1 MNDVPQMFETDLP
14 GQRVPGED
22 ALSPGKGAV
31 SVPSTPFQPRRG
43 LHGPH
48 RQTLASQF
56 FIRRIQLP
64 SAEKRLLQVEPE
76 VQVLCRC
83 HWQQERRQALTLL
96 IVHGL
101 EGSSE
106 SPYVLGTTAKA
117 LAAGMNVVRMNVRN
131 CGGTE
136 ALGPTLY
143 HSGLSSDVGAVAR
156 ALLTEEHLSRLALL
170 GFSMGGNL
178 VTKLAGEW
186 GREAPAQLRAVCAVS
201 PAVDLAASAAALHRP
216 GNWIYEQ
223 YFLWNLRRRLRRKA
237 RLYPHRY
244 ELQRLRRVW
253 TLRQFD
259 DRVTSYYCGFAGAD
273 DYYARASAACVLERI
288 AVPAL
293 LIHSQD
299 DPFIHIL
306 PETKTK
312 LRANPHVRYLETAQ
326 GGHCA
331 FLADP
336 DGYDGRW
343 AERTVI
349 EFLAQF

>member
-1 MNDVPQMFETDLP
+1 MPPASSLQT
-14 GQRVPGED
+14 
-22 ALSPGKGAV
+22 
-31 SVPSTPFQPRRG
+31 VPSAPFRPRRG
-43 LHGPH
+43 LRGPH

-56 FIRRIQLP
+56 LLRRIHLP
-64 SAEKRLLQVEPE
+64 PAEERLFQVEPE

-83 HWQQERRQALTLL
+83 HWQQAWQQALTVL

-106 SPYVLGTTAKA
+106 SQYVVGAAAKA
-117 LAAGMNVVRMNVRN
+117 LASGMNVVRMNVRN

-143 HSGLSSDVGAVAR
+143 HSGLSADVGAVAR
-156 ALLTEEHLSRLALL
+156 ALLEEEKLARLALL

-178 VTKLAGEW
+178 VLKMAGEW
-186 GREAPAQLRAVCAVS
+186 GREAPPELRAVCAVS
-201 PAVDLAASAAALHRP
+201 PAVDLAPSAAALHRP
-216 GNWIYEQ
+216 SNWIYEQ
-223 YFLWNLRRRLRRKA
+223 YFLWSLRRHMRRKA
-237 RLYPHRY
+237 RLYPSRY

-259 DRVTSYYCGFAGAD
+259 DRITAPYCGFTGAD
-273 DYYARASAACVLERI
+273 DYYTRASAARVVERI

-293 LIHSQD
+293 LIHSDD
-299 DPFIHIL
+299 DPFIHVL
-306 PETKTK
+306 PETRAQ
-312 LRANPHVRYLETAQ
+312 LQANPCVQYIETER
-326 GGHCA
+326 GGHCG

-349 EFLAQF
+349 EFLARF

>member
-1 MNDVPQMFETDLP
+1 MGEVP
-14 GQRVPGED
+14 
-22 ALSPGKGAV
+22 A
-31 SVPSTPFQPRRG
+31 PFQPDSSRPLPAGDPIPSVTTLAAVPSAPFHPRRA
-43 LHGPH
+43 LRGPH

-56 FIRRIQLP
+56 LVRRIHLP
-64 SAEKRLLQVEPE
+64 PAEERLFQVEPE

-83 HWQQERRQALTLL
+83 HWQQERRQALTVV

-106 SPYVLGTTAKA
+106 SQYVLGASAKA

-143 HSGLSSDVGAVAR
+143 HSGLSADVGAVAG
-156 ALLTEEHLSRLALL
+156 ALLEEEKLSRLALL

-178 VTKLAGEW
+178 VLKLAGER
-186 GREAPAQLRAVCAVS
+186 GREAPPQFRAVCAVS
-201 PAVDLAASAAALHRP
+201 PAVDLAPSAAALHRP
-216 GNWIYEQ
+216 SNWIYEQ
-223 YFLWNLRRRLRRKA
+223 YFLWSLRRHMRRKA
-237 RLYPHRY
+237 RLYPNRY
-244 ELQRLRRVW
+244 ELRRLHRIW

-259 DRVTSYYCGFAGAD
+259 DRITAHYCGFTGAD
-273 DYYARASAACVLERI
+273 DYYARASAARVVERI

-293 LIHSQD
+293 LIHSKD

-306 PETKTK
+306 PETRAR
-312 LRANPHVRYLETAQ
+312 LEANPCVQYIETEH
-326 GGHCA
+326 GGHCG

-343 AERTVI
+343 AERTVV
-349 EFLAQF
+349 EFLARF

>member
-1 MNDVPQMFETDLP
+1 MGEVPPYFQSGLP
-14 GQRVPGED
+14 GDELSGEPRPPVRPLTY
-22 ALSPGKGAV
+22 A
-31 SVPSTPFQPRRG
+31 PSTPFRPRRG
-43 LHGPH
+43 LRGPH
-48 RQTLASQF
+48 RQTLAAQF
-56 FIRRIQLP
+56 FIRRIRLP
-64 SAEKRLLQVEPE
+64 QPEKRLFQVEPD

-83 HWQQERRQALTLL
+83 HWQQVRQQSLTLV

-106 SPYVLGTTAKA
+106 SQYVLGTTAKA

-136 ALGPTLY
+136 SLGPTLY
-143 HSGLSSDVGAVAR
+143 HSGLSADVGTVAR
-156 ALLTEEHLSRLALL
+156 ALLAQENLPRLALL

-178 VTKLAGEW
+178 VLKLAGEW
-186 GREAPAQLRAVCAVS
+186 GSEAPPQVRAVCAVS
-201 PAVDLAASAAALHRP
+201 PALDLAPSADALHRP
-216 GNWIYEQ
+216 QNWIYEQ

-237 RLYPHRY
+237 RLYPNRY

-259 DRVTSYYCGFAGAD
+259 ERITAFYCGFAGAD
-273 DYYARASAACVLERI
+273 DYYARSSASRVVERI

-293 LIHSQD
+293 LIHSSD

-306 PETKTK
+306 PETRAR
-312 LRANPHVRYLETAQ
+312 LRANSCAQYIETAH

-343 AERTVI
+343 AERTVV
-349 EFLAQF
+349 EFLARF

>member
-1 MNDVPQMFETDLP
+1 MNEVPRAFPSDLP
-14 GQRVPGED
+14 HPPGE
-22 ALSPGKGAV
+22 GASAG
-31 SVPSTPFQPRRG
+31 SVPSTPFRPRRG
-43 LHGPH
+43 LRGPH
-48 RQTLASQF
+48 RQTLAAQF
-56 FIRRIQLP
+56 LIRRFHFP
-64 SAEKRLLQVEPE
+64 PPEKRLFQVEPE

-83 HWQQERRQALTLL
+83 HWQPSRQQALTLL

-106 SPYVLGTTAKA
+106 SQYVLGTTAKA
-117 LAAGMNVVRMNVRN
+117 LAAGMNVVRMNVRS

-143 HSGLSSDVGAVAR
+143 HSGLSADVDVVAR
-156 ALLTEEHLSRLALL
+156 ALLAKESLPRLALL

-178 VTKLAGEW
+178 VLKLAGEW
-186 GREAPAQLRAVCAVS
+186 GREAPPQLRAVCAIS
-201 PAVDLAASAAALHRP
+201 PAVDLAPSAAALHRP
-216 GNWIYEQ
+216 GNWLYEQ

-237 RLYPHRY
+237 RLYPNRY

-259 DRVTSYYCGFAGAD
+259 DRITAHYCGFDGVD
-273 DYYARASAACVLERI
+273 DYYARASASRLAERI
-288 AVPAL
+288 ALPAL
-293 LIHSQD
+293 LIHSAD

-306 PETKTK
+306 PETKSR
-312 LRANPHVRYLETAQ
+312 LQSNPHVRYIETAH

-343 AERTVI
+343 AERTVV
-349 EFLAQF
+349 EFLTQF

>member
-1 MNDVPQMFETDLP
+1 MDEAPQVLPSDLTP
-14 GQRVPGED
+14 RPLPAEAPRASD
-22 ALSPGKGAV
+22 PFLN
-31 SVPSTPFQPRRG
+31 VPSAPFRPRRG
-43 LHGPH
+43 LRGPH

-56 FIRRIQLP
+56 LLRRIHLP
-64 SAEKRLLQVEPE
+64 AAEKRLFQIERE

-83 HWQQERRQALTLL
+83 HWQKERRQALTLI

-106 SPYVLGTTAKA
+106 SQYVLGSTAKA
-117 LAAGMNVVRMNVRN
+117 LAAGMNVVRMNMRN

-143 HSGLSSDVGAVAR
+143 HSGLSGDVGVVAR
-156 ALLTEEHLSRLALL
+156 ALLAEEDLPRVALL

-178 VTKLAGEW
+178 VLKLAGEW
-186 GREAPAQLRAVCAVS
+186 GREAPRQLRAVGAVS
-201 PAVDLAASAAALHRP
+201 PSVDLAPSAAALHHP
-216 GNWIYEQ
+216 QNWVYEQ

-237 RLYPHRY
+237 RLYPNRY
-244 ELQRLRRVW
+244 EMRRLRRVW

-259 DRVTSYYCGFAGAD
+259 DRITAHYCGFAGAD
-273 DYYARASAACVLERI
+273 DYYARASAARVIQGI

-293 LIHSQD
+293 LIHSSD

-306 PETKTK
+306 PETKAK
-312 LRANPHVRYLETAQ
+312 LQANSRVRYIETER

-343 AERTVI
+343 AERTAI
-349 EFLAQF
+349 EFLARF

>member
-1 MNDVPQMFETDLP
+1 MGEVP
-14 GQRVPGED
+14 
-22 ALSPGKGAV
+22 
-31 SVPSTPFQPRRG
+31 TPFQPDSALPAPATFPVPPASSFSTVPSAPFRPRPG
-43 LHGPH
+43 LRGPH

-56 FIRRIQLP
+56 LVRRLHLP
-64 SAEKRLLQVEPE
+64 PVEERLFQVEPE

-83 HWQQERRQALTLL
+83 HWQEARRQAVTVL

-106 SPYVLGTTAKA
+106 SQYVLGTTAKA

-143 HSGLSSDVGAVAR
+143 HSGLSADVGAVAR
-156 ALLTEEHLSRLALL
+156 ALLAEENLSRLALL

-178 VTKLAGEW
+178 VLKMAGEW
-186 GREAPAQLRAVCAVS
+186 GREAPPELRAVCAIS
-201 PAVDLAASAAALHRP
+201 PAMDLAPSAAALHRP
-216 GNWIYEQ
+216 SNWIYEQ
-223 YFLWNLRRRLRRKA
+223 YFLWSLRRHMRRKA
-237 RLYPHRY
+237 RLYPDRY
-244 ELQRLRRVW
+244 QLQRLRRVW
-253 TLRQFD
+253 TLQQFD
-259 DRVTSYYCGFAGAD
+259 DRITAHYCGFTSAA
-273 DYYARASAACVLERI
+273 DYYARSSAARVVERI

-293 LIHSQD
+293 LIHSND

-306 PETKTK
+306 PETRAR
-312 LRANPHVRYLETAQ
+312 LRANPCVQYVETEH
-326 GGHCA
+326 GGHCG

-343 AERTVI
+343 AERTVV
-349 EFLAQF
+349 EFLARF

>member
-1 MNDVPQMFETDLP
+1 MHERPQAFPSDRPQPPPATEKS
-14 GQRVPGED
+14 V
-22 ALSPGKGAV
+22 V
-31 SVPSTPFQPRRG
+31 SVPSTPFRPRRG
-43 LHGPH
+43 LRGPH

-56 FIRRIQLP
+56 LLRRIHLP
-64 SAEKRLLQVEPE
+64 PSEQRLFQVEPE

-83 HWQQERRQALTLL
+83 HWQNPRQQALTLL

-106 SPYVLGTTAKA
+106 SQYVLGTAAKA

-143 HSGLSSDVGAVAR
+143 HSGLSADVGVVAR
-156 ALLTEEHLSRLALL
+156 SLLRDENLSRLALL

-178 VTKLAGEW
+178 VLKLAGEW
-186 GREAPAQLRAVCAVS
+186 GREAPPQLRAVCAIS
-201 PAVDLAASAAALHRP
+201 PAVDLAPSAAALHQA
-216 GNWIYEQ
+216 GNWVYEQ

-237 RLYPHRY
+237 RLYPNRY
-244 ELQRLRRVW
+244 ELQRLRRIW

-259 DRVTSYYCGFAGAD
+259 DRITAHYCGFAGVD
-273 DYYARASAACVLERI
+273 DYYSRASAARVVDRI
-288 AVPAL
+288 SVPAL
-293 LIHSQD
+293 LIHSAD

-306 PETKTK
+306 PETRAR
-312 LRANPHVRYLETAQ
+312 LRANPHVHYLETAR

-343 AERTVI
+343 AERAVV

>member
-1 MNDVPQMFETDLP
+1 MDQVPPPLPFNFSSPLAGET
-14 GQRVPGED
+14 RVAGDPF
-22 ALSPGKGAV
+22 LNVP
-31 SVPSTPFQPRRG
+31 SVPFRPRRG
-43 LHGPH
+43 LRGPH

-56 FIRRIQLP
+56 LVRRLHLP
-64 SAEKRLLQVEPE
+64 APEKRLFQVEPE
-76 VQVLCRC
+76 VRVLCRC
-83 HWQQERRQALTLL
+83 HWQPQRRQVLTLL

-106 SPYVLGTTAKA
+106 SQYVLGTTAKA

-143 HSGLSSDVGAVAR
+143 HSGLSADIGTVAR
-156 ALLTEEHLSRLALL
+156 ALLAEESLPRLALL

-178 VTKLAGEW
+178 VLKMVGEW
-186 GREAPAQLRAVCAVS
+186 GREAPAQLRAVCAIS
-201 PAVDLAASAAALHRP
+201 PAVDLAASAAALHQPR
-216 GNWIYEQ
+216 NWLYEQ

-237 RLYPHRY
+237 RLYPNHY
-244 ELQRLRRVW
+244 ELGRLRRVW

-259 DRVTSYYCGFAGAD
+259 EHITSHYCGFAGAD
-273 DYYARASAACVLERI
+273 DYYARASAVPVLARI
-288 AVPAL
+288 AVPSL
-293 LIHSQD
+293 LLHSAD

-306 PETKTK
+306 PETKSRVK
-312 LRANPHVRYLETAQ
+312 ANPNLHYVETKR
-326 GGHCA
+326 GGHCG

-343 AERTVI
+343 AERVAI
-349 EFLAQF
+349 EFLARF

>member
-1 MNDVPQMFETDLP
+1 MGEVP
-14 GQRVPGED
+14 
-22 ALSPGKGAV
+22 
-31 SVPSTPFQPRRG
+31 TPFQSDPPRQAPAAPVPPARTLPGVPSAPFRPRRG
-43 LHGPH
+43 LRGAH

-56 FIRRIQLP
+56 LFRRIHLP
-64 SAEKRLLQVEPE
+64 LAEERRFQVEPE

-83 HWQQERRQALTLL
+83 HWQQARRQALTVL
-96 IVHGL
+96 ILHGL

-106 SPYVLGTTAKA
+106 SQYVLGTTAKA

-143 HSGLSSDVGAVAR
+143 HSGLSADVGAVAR
-156 ALLTEEHLSRLALL
+156 ALLAQENLPRLALL

-178 VTKLAGEW
+178 VLKMAGEW
-186 GREAPAQLRAVCAVS
+186 GRKAPPELRAVCAVS
-201 PAVDLAASAAALHRP
+201 PAVDLASSAAALHRP

-223 YFLWNLRRRLRRKA
+223 YFLWSLRRHLRRKA
-237 RLYPHRY
+237 HLYPNRY
-244 ELQRLRRVW
+244 DLQRLRRVW

-259 DRVTSYYCGFAGAD
+259 DRITAPYCGFAGAE
-273 DYYARASAACVLERI
+273 DYYARASAARVVEQI
-288 AVPAL
+288 TVPTL
-293 LIHSQD
+293 LLHSND

-306 PETKTK
+306 PETRAR
-312 LRANPHVRYLETAQ
+312 LRANACVHYIETAH
-326 GGHCA
+326 GGHCG

-343 AERTVI
+343 AERTVV
-349 EFLAQF
+349 EFLARF

>member
-1 MNDVPQMFETDLP
+1 MDGAPPLPQPGSVASLSSALP
-14 GQRVPGED
+14 APF
-22 ALSPGKGAV
+22 SP
-31 SVPSTPFQPRRG
+31 FRPRRG
-43 LHGPH
+43 LRGPH

-56 FIRRIQLP
+56 LPRRLRLP
-64 SAEKRLLQVEPE
+64 QAEERRFAVEPE

-83 HWQQERRQALTLL
+83 HWQAERRQALTLL

-106 SPYVLGTTAKA
+106 SQYVLGTAAKA

-136 ALGPTLY
+136 GLGPTLY
-143 HSGLSSDVGAVAR
+143 HSGLCADVGCVAR
-156 ALLTEEHLSRLALL
+156 SLLAQEGLPRLALV

-178 VTKLAGEW
+178 VLKMAGEW
-186 GREAPAQLRAVCAVS
+186 GSEAPPQLRAVCAVS
-201 PAVDLAASAAALHRP
+201 PAVDLAPSAAALHRP

-237 RLYPHRY
+237 RLYPGRY
-244 ELQRLRRVW
+244 DLARLRRIW

-259 DRVTSYYCGFAGAD
+259 DRITAHYCGFGGAD
-273 DYYARASAACVLERI
+273 DYYSQASASSLLYRI

-293 LIHSQD
+293 LLHSAD

-306 PETKTK
+306 PET
-312 LRANPHVRYLETAQ
+312 RARIAANPHLRYLETRH

-343 AERTVI
+343 AERTAI
-349 EFLAQF
+349 DFLAQF

>member
-1 MNDVPQMFETDLP
+1 MNQTPNEAVDVPF
-14 GQRVPGED
+14 
-22 ALSPGKGAV
+22 A
-31 SVPSTPFQPRRG
+31 PFHPRRG
-43 LHGPH
+43 LRGPH

-56 FIRRIQLP
+56 LLRRIHLP
-64 SAEKRLLQVEPE
+64 PSEKRLFQVEPE

-83 HWQQERRQALTLL
+83 HWQAARQQALTVLV
-96 IVHGL
+96 VHGL
-101 EGSSE
+101 EGSSD
-106 SPYVLGTTAKA
+106 SQYVLGATAKA
-117 LAAGMNVVRMNVRN
+117 LAAGMNVVRMNIRN

-143 HSGLSSDVGAVAR
+143 HSGLSADVGVVAR
-156 ALLTEEHLSRLALL
+156 ELLAEEKLSGLALL

-178 VTKLAGEW
+178 VLKLAGEW
-186 GREAPAQLRAVCAVS
+186 GREAPPQLRAVCAIS
-201 PAVDLAASAAALHRP
+201 PAVDLAPSAAALHRP

-237 RLYPHRY
+237 RLYPNRY
-244 ELQRLRRVW
+244 EVRHLRRIW

-259 DRVTSYYCGFAGAD
+259 DRITARYCGFAGVD
-273 DYYARASAACVLERI
+273 DYYARASASRVVDRI

-293 LIHSQD
+293 VIHSSD

-306 PETKTK
+306 PDTKAK
-312 LRANPHVRYLETAQ
+312 LRANTHIHYIETAR

-343 AERTVI
+343 AERTAI
-349 EFLAQF
+349 EFLVHL

>member
-1 MNDVPQMFETDLP
+1 MDEVLP
-14 GQRVPGED
+14 RSQPGRDRPAPSPEPPP
-22 ALSPGKGAV
+22 LSPFRH
-31 SVPSTPFQPRRG
+31 VPWAPFRPRRG
-43 LHGPH
+43 LSGPH

-56 FIRRIQLP
+56 FLRRIRLP
-64 SAEKRLLQVEPE
+64 QAEERRFQVEPE

-83 HWQQERRQALTLL
+83 HWQSARRQALTLL
-96 IVHGL
+96 VVHGL

-106 SPYVLGTTAKA
+106 SQYVRGIAAKA
-117 LAAGMNVVRMNVRN
+117 LDAGLNVVRMNVRN

-136 ALGPTLY
+136 TLGPTLY
-143 HSGLSSDVGAVAR
+143 HSGLSADVGVVAR
-156 ALLTEEHLSRLALL
+156 SLLAQEDLPRLALV

-178 VTKLAGEW
+178 VLKMAGEW
-186 GREAPAQLRAVCAVS
+186 GGEAPPQLRAVCAIS
-201 PAVDLAASAAALHRP
+201 PAVDLAPCAAALHRP

-237 RLYPHRY
+237 RLYPQRY
-244 ELQRLRRVW
+244 DVRRLRRVW

-259 DRVTSYYCGFAGAD
+259 DSITAPYCGFTGAD
-273 DYYARASAACVLERI
+273 DYYARASASRLLQRI
-288 AVPAL
+288 LVPAL
-293 LIHSQD
+293 LLHSAD

-306 PETKTK
+306 PETRTSMK
-312 LRANPHVRYLETAQ
+312 ANSNLCYVETEC
-326 GGHCA
+326 GGHCG

-343 AERTVI
+343 AERAAI

>member
-1 MNDVPQMFETDLP
+1 MDEVSPSLP
-14 GQRVPGED
+14 SDQERP
-22 ALSPGKGAV
+22 AFSAQV
-31 SVPSTPFQPRRG
+31 SLNPFRGVPSTPFRPRRG
-43 LHGPH
+43 LRGPH

-56 FIRRIQLP
+56 FLRRLRLP
-64 SAEKRLLQVEPE
+64 PAEERLFQVEAE

-83 HWQQERRQALTLL
+83 HWQVERRQALTVLM
-96 IVHGL
+96 VHGL

-106 SPYVLGTTAKA
+106 SQYVMGTAAKA
-117 LAAGMNVVRMNVRN
+117 LAAGLNVVRMNVRN

-143 HSGLSSDVGAVAR
+143 HSGLSADVGVVAR
-156 ALLTEEHLSRLALL
+156 SLLAADNLSRLALL

-178 VTKLAGEW
+178 VLKMAGEW
-186 GREAPAQLRAVCAVS
+186 GREAPPQLRAVCAVS
-201 PAVDLAASAAALHRP
+201 PAVDLALSAAALHRP

-237 RLYPHRY
+237 RLYPQRY
-244 ELQRLRRVW
+244 DVRRLRRIW

-259 DRVTSYYCGFAGAD
+259 DRITAPYCGFSGAD
-273 DYYARASAACVLERI
+273 DYYARASASRLLERI
-288 AVPAL
+288 SVPAL
-293 LIHSQD
+293 LLHAAD

-306 PETKTK
+306 SQTKA
-312 LRANPHVRYLETAQ
+312 RMQANPNLLYVETER
-326 GGHCA
+326 GGHCG
-331 FLADP
+331 FLSDP

-343 AERTVI
+343 AERTAV

>member
-1 MNDVPQMFETDLP
+1 MGEVP
-14 GQRVPGED
+14 
-22 ALSPGKGAV
+22 
-31 SVPSTPFQPRRG
+31 TPFQSDREQAPSTVTGRPAGAFSGVSGATFRPRRG
-43 LHGPH
+43 LRGPH

-56 FIRRIQLP
+56 LARRIHLP
-64 SAEKRLLQVEPE
+64 PAEERLFQVEPE

-83 HWQQERRQALTLL
+83 HWQQLRRQALTVL

-106 SPYVLGTTAKA
+106 SQYVLGATAKA

-143 HSGLSSDVGAVAR
+143 HSGLSADVGAVVSS
-156 ALLTEEHLSRLALL
+156 LLAQEGLPRLALL

-178 VTKLAGEW
+178 VLKMAGEW
-186 GREAPAQLRAVCAVS
+186 GSEAPAELRAVCAVS
-201 PAVDLAASAAALHRP
+201 PAVDLAPSAAALHRP
-216 GNWIYEQ
+216 SNWIYEQ
-223 YFLWNLRRRLRRKA
+223 YFLWSLRRHMRRKA

-259 DRVTSYYCGFAGAD
+259 DRITAHYCGFTSAD
-273 DYYARASAACVLERI
+273 DYYSRASAARVLERI

-293 LIHSQD
+293 LIHSND

-306 PETKTK
+306 PETRAR
-312 LRANPHVRYLETAQ
+312 LLANPWVQYIETEH
-326 GGHCA
+326 GGHCG

-343 AERTVI
+343 AERTVV
-349 EFLAQF
+349 EFLARF

>member
-1 MNDVPQMFETDLP
+1 MDEAPQLLPSDLTPRPLPAEPVRP
-14 GQRVPGED
+14 GDPI
-22 ALSPGKGAV
+22 PN
-31 SVPSTPFQPRRG
+31 VPSAPFRPRRG
-43 LHGPH
+43 LRGPH

-56 FIRRIQLP
+56 LIRRIHLP
-64 SAEKRLLQVEPE
+64 AAEKRLFQVEPE

-83 HWQQERRQALTLL
+83 HWQEERRQALTLL

-106 SPYVLGTTAKA
+106 SQYVLGSTAKA
-117 LAAGMNVVRMNVRN
+117 LAAGMNVVRMNMRN

-143 HSGLSSDVGAVAR
+143 HSGLSADVGFIAR
-156 ALLTEEHLSRLALL
+156 ALLAEENLPRLALL

-178 VTKLAGEW
+178 VLKLAGEW
-186 GREAPAQLRAVCAVS
+186 GREAPPQLRAVCAIS
-201 PAVDLAASAAALHRP
+201 PAVDLAPSAAALHRP
-216 GNWIYEQ
+216 GNWVYEQ

-237 RLYPHRY
+237 RLYPNRY

-259 DRVTSYYCGFAGAD
+259 DRITAYYCGFAGAE
-273 DYYARASAACVLERI
+273 DYYARASASRSVERI

-293 LIHSQD
+293 LIHSSD

-306 PETKTK
+306 PETKAR
-312 LRANPHVRYLETAQ
+312 LQANSQVRYIETDR

-343 AERTVI
+343 AERTVV
-349 EFLAQF
+349 EFLARF

>member
-1 MNDVPQMFETDLP
+1 MHEGLPAFPVDRPQTPPVPENL
-14 GQRVPGED
+14 V
-22 ALSPGKGAV
+22 V
-31 SVPSTPFQPRRG
+31 SIPSTPFRPRRG
-43 LHGPH
+43 LRGPH

-56 FIRRIQLP
+56 LLRRIHLP
-64 SAEKRLLQVEPE
+64 PSEQRLFQVEPE

-83 HWQQERRQALTLL
+83 HWQNPRQQALTLL
-96 IVHGL
+96 MVHGL

-106 SPYVLGTTAKA
+106 SQYVLGTAAKA

-143 HSGLSSDVGAVAR
+143 HSGLSTDVGVVTR
-156 ALLTEEHLSRLALL
+156 SLLAEESLSRLALL

-178 VTKLAGEW
+178 VLKLAGEW
-186 GREAPAQLRAVCAVS
+186 GREAPPQLRAVCAIS
-201 PAVDLAASAAALHRP
+201 PAVDLAPSAAALHRP
-216 GNWIYEQ
+216 GNWVYEQ

-237 RLYPHRY
+237 RLYPNRY
-244 ELQRLRRVW
+244 ELQRLRRIW

-259 DRVTSYYCGFAGAD
+259 DRITAHYCGFAGAD
-273 DYYARASAACVLERI
+273 DYYARASAARVVDGI

-293 LIHSQD
+293 LIHSAD

-306 PETKTK
+306 PETIARF
-312 LRANPHVRYLETAQ
+312 RANPHVHYLETAR

-343 AERTVI
+343 AERTVV

>member
-1 MNDVPQMFETDLP
+1 MDEASPLLDSALPAQSLAGEPQSAP
-14 GQRVPGED
+14 
-22 ALSPGKGAV
+22 SPFLN
-31 SVPSTPFQPRRG
+31 VPSTPFRPRRG
-43 LHGPH
+43 LRGPH

-56 FIRRIQLP
+56 LPRRMHLP
-64 SAEKRLLQVEPE
+64 MPEKRLIRVDPE

-83 HWQQERRQALTLL
+83 HWQAERRQALTLL

-106 SPYVLGTTAKA
+106 SQYVQGTTAKA

-136 ALGPTLY
+136 ELGPTLY
-143 HSGLSSDVGAVAR
+143 HSGLSADVGMVAR
-156 ALLTEEHLSRLALL
+156 TLLAEEHLPRLVLL

-178 VTKLAGEW
+178 VLKVAGEW
-186 GREAPAQLRAVCAVS
+186 GREAPPQLRAVCTVS

-216 GNWIYEQ
+216 ANWVYEQ
-223 YFLWNLRRRLRRKA
+223 YFLWNLRRRLRHKA
-237 RLYPHRY
+237 RLYPNRY
-244 ELQRLRRVW
+244 EVQRLRRVW

-259 DRVTSYYCGFAGAD
+259 ERITSHYCGFAGAD
-273 DYYARASAACVLERI
+273 DYYARASAARVLQRI

-293 LIHSQD
+293 LLHSAD

-306 PETKTK
+306 PETKASLK
-312 LRANPHVRYLETAQ
+312 ANPNLRYVETEC

-331 FLADP
+331 FLAEP

-343 AERTVI
+343 AERTAV
-349 EFLAQF
+349 EFLARF